1 MRRARVRPNTST
13 STSTSKYAS
22 PPRRSGR
29 PCARSRLMNAMA
41 QSANSPNTRVRA
53 WLGIAAA
60 MSAMKPD

>member
-1 MRRARVRPNTST
+1 MRRIRVRPNTG
-13 STSTSKYAS
+13 TSTSKYAS

-29 PCARSRLMNAMA
+29 RCARSRLMNAMA